1 MAKILVV
8 ENFVD
13 LCLLL
18 EDALRADGHQV
29 ITAHNGA
36 QGLDQAITE
45 QPDLILT
52 DMKMPIMTGE
62 QMITILQSLTPT
74 TLLMGMSADVD
85 PRHAVRERN
94 RLKIHAFIAKPFDLH
109 HLRRTITALLEQ
121 RGAPIESA
129 A

>member
-8 ENFVD
+8 EDFVD

-36 QGLDQAITE
+36 QGLDQALTE

-62 QMITILQSLTPT
+62 QMITILQLLMPT

-85 PRHAVRERN
+85 PRHAERERD

-109 HLRRTITALLEQ
+109 HLRRTITALVE
-121 RGAPIESA
+121 RRAPPIESA